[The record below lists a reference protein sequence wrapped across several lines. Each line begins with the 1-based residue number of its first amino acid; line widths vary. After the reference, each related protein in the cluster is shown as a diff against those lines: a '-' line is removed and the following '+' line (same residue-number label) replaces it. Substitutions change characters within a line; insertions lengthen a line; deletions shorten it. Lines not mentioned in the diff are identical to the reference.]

1 MKSCPRSFR
10 FTAPRPLVV
19 LLVVISTAF
28 LFSAQAQTKTALVS
42 DNYLSPFEREIF
54 QEMNLA
60 RARPAEYAAH
70 LEKLR
75 PHFKGNTY
83 QPPGHA
89 ALVTEEGLAALE
101 EAIRFLRAAPPLPP
115 YSVSKGM
122 CLGALEHV
130 KSQGPTGETGHK
142 GRDGSLCEQ
151 RVARYGSWE
160 TAIGENLSYGKD
172 TARERLITLLI
183 DDGVPNR
190 GHRERIFSREYKV
203 AGVSCGDHSQ
213 MGTMCVLT
221 FAGGFS
227 EKLAGGGGPALNDK
241 TKSQKAVRQF

>member
-10 FTAPRPLVV
+10 STALRPLVALFFV
-19 LLVVISTAF
+19 LSTAF
-28 LFSAQAQTKTALVS
+28 LCAAQAQTKTALIN
-42 DNYLSPFEREIF
+42 DNYLSPLEREMF
-54 QEMNLA
+54 QEINLA
-60 RARPAEYAAH
+60 RARPDEYAAH

-75 PHFKGNTY
+75 PYFKDKMY
-83 QPPGHA
+83 QPPGHP
-89 ALVTEEGLAALE
+89 ALMTEEGLAALE
-101 EAIRFLRAAPPLPP
+101 EAIRFLRAAKPLPP

-130 KSQGPTGETGHK
+130 KSQGPTGEVGHK
-142 GRDGSLCEQ
+142 GRDGSLCEE
-151 RVARYGSWE
+151 RVARYGSWQ

-172 TARERLITLLI
+172 TARERVITLLI
-183 DDGVPNR
+183 DDGVANR

-213 MGTMCVLT
+213 MGTMCVVT

-227 EKLAGGGGPALNDK
+227 EKLAGGGPAPTDK
-241 TKSQKAVRQF
+241 NKTPKAVRQF